1 MTWKSHFVRFSNIN
15 MSSPSL
21 PMVPQ
26 WLKLAFGVKRALAVL
41 LAFEKTEAQAR
52 WFGMSV
58 LMTSWGISAPPL
70 TLPGPPRDVGPP
82 MRLDRAS
89 ATCVCVNTHTVTQV
103 FLVGSLTC
111 LVFPQ
116 RDCRGGYLSH
126 VWEGIGGKELWFDS
140 LKYMNCD
147 MPPVAARH
155 HRPAAGS
162 WQQAARGSVDFRLMW
177 KWKNQRRRRTRQSRL
192 WFIISSGGAHN
203 MLYDIDI
210 YVLDDIILDCIQW
223 GIRKQF
229 FQTLTCWL

>member
-1 MTWKSHFVRFSNIN
+1 MTWKTHFMRFSNIN

-26 WLKLAFGVKRALAVL
+26 LLKLAFGVKRAVL
-41 LAFEKTEAQAR
+41 LAFEKTEAQVR

-58 LMTSWGISAPPL
+58 FLTSSGISAPPL

-89 ATCVCVNTHTVTQV
+89 ATCVCVCVNTHTVTQV

-116 RDCRGGYLSH
+116 RDCCGGYVISAM
-126 VWEGIGGKELWFDS
+126 VEKELGERNFGFDW
-140 LKYMNCD
+140 LKYMNCV

-162 WQQAARGSVDFRLMW
+162 R
-177 KWKNQRRRRTRQSRL
+177 QRAVQSTSGWCESGRTRDVAEPDKVVCDSLYRL
-192 WFIISSGGAHN
+192 EAHTAFGRDN
-203 MLYDIDI
+203 MY
-210 YVLDDIILDCIQW
+210 
-223 GIRKQF
+223 
-229 FQTLTCWL
+229 